1 MSTKITKAYL
11 YALISVILLS
21 VLPLLYL
28 SAFNHPSSDDY
39 SYSVNTYHCW
49 LESGSVLKVVLA
61 AAETSREF
69 WHKWQGL
76 YASAFVLSLQPA
88 IFGEKFYVIAGIL
101 MICILF
107 AGNLILSVYLVHGI
121 LKGSRLAAA
130 AIGCMLS
137 FLMIQ
142 WMPSLVEGIYWFNG
156 AANYTLFFSLLEIM
170 ICAAV
175 SVGCAATKGKRIRR
189 TLLTAVLGL
198 LIAGGNHVTAF
209 MAVLTLL
216 TAGFSGIIFRKRKR
230 LCWNF
235 IPFAVTTGGFLCN
248 MLSPGTKIR
257 QSEFTERPDVVVTI
271 KTVLVNGLKYI
282 ESWITIAVIV
292 GVLLLLPV
300 IWEIIRNFREKSGFK
315 FSCPLLVVIF
325 SAGWICAMF
334 CPPVYAMGSFGAG
347 RLVNVVY
354 FSFVALVFV
363 NAFYLCGW
371 LQENVF
377 LADGLRAGRTVITG
391 KWLCAA
397 GCLGVALVLASGIDS
412 GCYTALSCVRDGSAK
427 EYSREADQR
436 YKVLMES
443 RDKDVSVPAFSVSPA
458 LPNPNLDDI
467 SDDPYYYRNRTMA
480 DYFQLSSV
488 VAVSF

>member
-1 MSTKITKAYL
+1 MNTKITKAYL

-28 SAFNHPSSDDY
+28 SGFNHPSSDDY
-39 SYSVNTYHCW
+39 SYSINTYHSW
-49 LESGSVLKVVLA
+49 VESGSVIKLIRA
-61 AAETSREF
+61 ALETSRKF

-76 YASAFVLSLQPA
+76 YTSAFVLSLQPA
-88 IFGEKFYVIAGIL
+88 IFGERFYAIGGIL
-101 MICILF
+101 LICILF
-107 AGNLILSVYLVHGI
+107 AGNLTLSLYLVHGI
-121 LKGSRLAAA
+121 LKGTRLAGTAV
-130 AIGCMLS
+130 GCMLS
-137 FLMIQ
+137 FLMLQ

-156 AANYTLFFSLLEIM
+156 AANYTLFFSLLELM
-170 ICAAV
+170 ICAAA
-175 SVGCAATKGKRIRR
+175 GIGNAAAKGKLIRR
-189 TLLTAVLGL
+189 VLAASVLGF

-209 MAVLTLL
+209 MALL
-216 TAGFSGIIFRKRKR
+216 ALGAAGFLGIAFRRVKR

-235 IPFAVTTGGFLCN
+235 IPFAVTAGGFLFN

-257 QSEFTERPDVVVTI
+257 QSEFVERPDIITTI

-300 IWEIIRNFREKSGFK
+300 IWETVRNFREKSGFQ
-315 FSCPLLVVIF
+315 FPCPLLVAVL
-325 SAGWICAMF
+325 SAGWVCAMF

-354 FSFVALVFV
+354 FSFVVLVFV

-377 LADGLRAGRTVITG
+377 LTDILKNKSAITG
-391 KWLCAA
+391 KWLCTA
-397 GCLGVALVLASGIDS
+397 GCLGAALILASGIDS
-412 GCYTALSCVRDGSAK
+412 GCYTALACIRDGSAK
-427 EYSREADQR
+427 AYSEEADRR
-436 YKVLMES
+436 YELLMES
-443 RDKDVSVPAFSVSPA
+443 EGKDVAVPAFSVSPT

-467 SDDPYYYRNRTMA
+467 TDDPDYYRNRTMTN
-480 DYFQLSSV
+480 YFRLSSIV
-488 VAVSF
+488 IKTED